1 MKNFPPELTIAL
13 EAARAGAEVIRQ
25 RFGDSSNARIKGEA
39 QGLVTDTDLAA
50 EQAIFEV
57 LKKHSS
63 YNILSEE
70 SGLLRNEP
78 GKKWVVDP
86 LDGTSNFAWGIPL
99 FAVSIGLMD
108 GNDFLAGV
116 IIDPI
121 LQNEYY
127 AEKGG
132 GAFCNGEKIVLPA
145 FQPGFTPCIFLNH
158 SYGETDRNH
167 FIQLAKQLAVSY
179 DTLKFGTTALEL
191 CYLATG
197 AVNGFVCSGDSL
209 WDFAAG
215 ALIATEAGCVFT
227 DWQGKLWDGKD
238 NKLLISRPE
247 IHKDLVEKISGL
259 VIPSL

>member
-1 MKNFPPELTIAL
+1 MNNLHPELTIAL
-13 EAARAGAEVIRQ
+13 EAARAGAEVIRH
-25 RFGDSSNARIKGEA
+25 RFGDSSNARVKGEA

-50 EQAIFEV
+50 ERAIFEV

-86 LDGTSNFAWGIPL
+86 LDGTSNFARGIPL
-99 FAVSIGLMD
+99 FAVSIGLME
-108 GNDFLAGV
+108 GSEFLAGV
-116 IIDPI
+116 IVDPI
-121 LQNEYY
+121 LRNEYY
-127 AEKGG
+127 AEKGS
-132 GAFCNGEKIVLPA
+132 GAFYNGEKIVLPA

-197 AVNGFVCSGDSL
+197 SADAFICSGDSL

-215 ALIATEAGCVFT
+215 VVIATEAGAVFS
-227 DWQGKLWDGKD
+227 DWQGIPRDGKGD
-238 NKLLISRPE
+238 KLLISRPE
-247 IHKDLVEKISGL
+247 IHNDLVQKIQDL
-259 VIPSL
+259 I

>member
-1 MKNFPPELTIAL
+1 MHNLPSDLSIAL
-13 EAARAGAEVIRQ
+13 EAARAGAEVIRH
-25 RFGDSSNARIKGEA
+25 RFGDSSNARVKGEA

-86 LDGTSNFAWGIPL
+86 LDGTSNFARGIPL
-99 FAVSIGLMD
+99 FAVSIGLME

-121 LQNEYY
+121 LQNEYC

-158 SYGETDRNH
+158 SYGEPDRNH
-167 FIQLAKQLAVSY
+167 FIQLAKKLAVPY

-191 CYLATG
+191 CYLAAG
-197 AVNGFVCSGDSL
+197 SADAFVCSGDSI

-215 ALIATEAGCVFT
+215 AVIATEAGCVFT
-227 DWQGKLWDGKD
+227 DWQGRNWTGKSD
-238 NKLLISRPE
+238 KLLISKPE
-247 IHKDLVEKISGL
+247 IHDKLVENIKNL
-259 VIPSL
+259 LQK

>member
-1 MKNFPPELTIAL
+1 MHDFSSDLSIAL
-13 EAARAGAEVIRQ
+13 EAARAAAKLIRR
-25 RFGDSSNARIKGEA
+25 RFGDSSNARVKGEA

-57 LKKHSS
+57 LKKHST

-70 SGLLRNEP
+70 SGLLRNES

-86 LDGTSNFAWGIPL
+86 LDGTSNFARGIPL
-99 FAVSIGLMD
+99 FAVSIGLMHA
-108 GNDFLAGV
+108 NDFLAGV

-127 AEKGG
+127 AVKGG
-132 GAFCNGEKIVLPA
+132 GAFCNGEEIVLPA

-158 SYGETDRNH
+158 SYGETDRNQ
-167 FIQLAKQLAVSY
+167 FVQLAKKLAVSY

-197 AVNGFVCSGDSL
+197 AVDGFVCSGDSL

-215 ALIATEAGCVFT
+215 VVIATEAGCIFS
-227 DWQGKLWDGKD
+227 DWQGKPWDVKGD
-238 NKLLISRPE
+238 KLLISRPE
-247 IHKDLVEKISGL
+247 IHRDLVEKISEL
-259 VIPSL
+259 DS

>member
-1 MKNFPPELTIAL
+1 MHNHSSELNIAL
-13 EAARAGAEVIRQ
+13 EAARAAAKVIRQ
-25 RFGDSSNARIKGEA
+25 RFGDSSNARVKGEA

-57 LKKHSS
+57 LKKHST

-86 LDGTSNFAWGIPL
+86 LDGTANFARGIPL

-116 IIDPI
+116 IIDPV

-132 GAFCNGEKIVLPA
+132 GAFYNGEKISMPDL
-145 FQPGFTPCIFLNH
+145 QSGFTPCIFLNH

-167 FIQLAKQLAVSY
+167 FIQLAKQLAVKY

-197 AVNGFVCSGDSL
+197 AMDGFVCSGDSL

-215 ALIATEAGCVFT
+215 AVIATEAGAVFS
-227 DWQGKLWDGKD
+227 DWQGKPWDGKGD
-238 NKLLISRPE
+238 KLLISRPE
-247 IHKDLVEKISGL
+247 IHNDLVKRIQNS
-259 VIPSL
+259 I

>member
-1 MKNFPPELTIAL
+1 MKNRSSDLSIAL
-13 EAARAGAEVIRQ
+13 EAARAGAEVIRH
-25 RFGDSSNARIKGEA
+25 RFGDSSNARVKGEA

-50 EQAIFEV
+50 EREIFDV

-78 GKKWVVDP
+78 GKKWVIDP
-86 LDGTSNFAWGIPL
+86 LDGTSNFARGIPL
-99 FAVSIGLMD
+99 FAVSIGLME

-121 LQNEYY
+121 LQNEYC

-132 GAFCNGEKIVLPA
+132 GAFLNGKRITIPA
-145 FQPGFTPCIFLNH
+145 LQPGFTPCIFLNH
-158 SYGETDRNH
+158 SYSETDRNH
-167 FIQLAKQLAVSY
+167 FIELAKQLAVPY
-179 DTLKFGTTALEL
+179 DTLKFGTTAVEL

-197 AVNGFVCSGDSL
+197 SADAFICSGDSL

-215 ALIATEAGCVFT
+215 VVIATEAGAVFT
-227 DWQGKLWDGKD
+227 NWQGKPWDGKD
-238 NKLLISRPE
+238 DKLLISRPE
-247 IHKDLVEKISGL
+247 IHGDLVQKIQDL
-259 VIPSL
+259 I

>member
-1 MKNFPPELTIAL
+1 MNNLSSDLSIAL
-13 EAARAGAEVIRQ
+13 EAARAAAKVIRQ
-25 RFGDSSNARIKGEA
+25 RFGDSSNARVKGEA

-50 EQAIFEV
+50 EQAIFDV

-86 LDGTSNFAWGIPL
+86 LDGTSNFARGIPL
-99 FAVSIGLMD
+99 FAVSIGLME

-121 LQNEYY
+121 LQNEYC
-127 AEKGG
+127 AEKGD
-132 GAFCNGEKIVLPA
+132 GALLNGKRITIPA
-145 FQPGFTPCIFLNH
+145 LQPGFTPCIFLNH
-158 SYGETDRNH
+158 SYSETDRNH
-167 FIQLAKQLAVSY
+167 FIGMAKQLAVPY
-179 DTLKFGTTALEL
+179 DTLKFGTTAVEL

-197 AVNGFVCSGDSL
+197 SADAFICSGDAL

-215 ALIATEAGCVFT
+215 VVIATEAGAVFT
-227 DWQGKLWDGKD
+227 DWQGEKWNGEND
-238 NKLLISRPE
+238 KLLIARPE
-247 IHKDLVEKISGL
+247 IHDSLVKQLVKIS
-259 VIPSL
+259 

>member
-1 MKNFPPELTIAL
+1 MKNLPPDLTIAL
-13 EAARAGAEVIRQ
+13 EAARAGAKEIRQ

-50 EQAIFEV
+50 EKAIFEV
-57 LKKHSS
+57 LKRHSS

-86 LDGTSNFAWGIPL
+86 LDGTSNFARGIPL

-127 AEKGG
+127 TVKGG
-132 GAFCNGEKIVLPA
+132 GTFCNGEKIVLPA

-158 SYGETDRNH
+158 SYGETDRKNFQH
-167 FIQLAKQLAVSY
+167 LANRLAVSY

-191 CYLATG
+191 CYIASG
-197 AVNGFVCSGDSL
+197 SADAFICSGDSL

-215 ALIATEAGCVFT
+215 ALITTEAGCVFS
-227 DWQGKLWDGKD
+227 DWQGKSWDGKG

-247 IHKDLVEKISGL
+247 IHHDLVEKISGL
-259 VIPSL
+259 VNSSL

>member
-1 MKNFPPELTIAL
+1 
-13 EAARAGAEVIRQ
+13 
-25 RFGDSSNARIKGEA
+25 
-39 QGLVTDTDLAA
+39 
-50 EQAIFEV
+50 
-57 LKKHSS
+57 

-86 LDGTSNFAWGIPL
+86 LDGTSNFARGIPL

-127 AEKGG
+127 AVKGG
-132 GAFCNGEKIVLPA
+132 GAFLNEKKISIPA
-145 FQPGFTPCIFLNH
+145 LQTGFTPCIFLNH
-158 SYGETDRNH
+158 SYSETDRNH

-179 DTLKFGTTALEL
+179 DTLKFGTTAIEL

-197 AVNGFVCSGDSL
+197 AVDGFVCSGDSL

-215 ALIATEAGCVFT
+215 AVIATEAGCVFT
-227 DWQGKLWDGKD
+227 DWQGQPWTEESD
-238 NKLLISRPE
+238 KLLISRPE
-247 IHKDLVEKISGL
+247 IHKKLVEKTKAL
-259 VIPSL
+259 PPV

>member
-1 MKNFPPELTIAL
+1 MNNLSPELTIAL

-25 RFGDSSNARIKGEA
+25 RFGDSSNARVKGEA

-50 EQAIFEV
+50 ERAIFEV

-63 YNILSEE
+63 HNILSEE
-70 SGLLRNEP
+70 SGFLRKEK

-86 LDGTSNFAWGIPL
+86 LDGTSNFARGIPL

-132 GAFCNGEKIVLPA
+132 SAFCNGEKIVLPA
-145 FQPGFTPCIFLNH
+145 FQSDFTPCIFLNH

-167 FIQLAKQLAVSY
+167 FIQLAKKLAVSY
-179 DTLKFGTTALEL
+179 DTLKLGTTALEL

-197 AVNGFVCSGDSL
+197 AVDGFVCSGDSL

-215 ALIATEAGCVFT
+215 VVIATEEGCVFT
-227 DWQGKLWDGKD
+227 DWQGGPWTGESD
-238 NKLLISRPE
+238 KLLISKPE
-247 IHKDLVEKISGL
+247 IHEKLVEKTKNL
-259 VIPSL
+259 PQE

>member
-1 MKNFPPELTIAL
+1 MHSLSSEINIAL
-13 EAARAGAEVIRQ
+13 EAARAGAKVIRQ
-25 RFGDSSNARIKGEA
+25 RFGDSSNARVKGKA

-50 EQAIFEV
+50 EQAIFKV

-86 LDGTSNFAWGIPL
+86 LDGTSNFARGIPL
-99 FAVSIGLMD
+99 FAVSIGLME

-121 LQNEYY
+121 LQNEYC

-132 GAFCNGEKIVLPA
+132 GAFLNGKRITLPA
-145 FQPGFTPCIFLNH
+145 LQPGFTPCIFLNH
-158 SYGETDRNH
+158 SYSETDRNH

-179 DTLKFGTTALEL
+179 DTLKFGTTAVEL

-197 AVNGFVCSGDSL
+197 SADAFICSGDSL

-215 ALIATEAGCVFT
+215 VVIATEAGAVFS
-227 DWQGKLWDGKD
+227 DWQGRNWTGESD
-238 NKLLISRPE
+238 KLLISRQE
-247 IHKDLVEKISGL
+247 IHEKLTSHLKNI
-259 VIPSL
+259 V